1 MTLSLD
7 FLPQTAY
14 AFLLIFARVG
24 SMAMA
29 LPGIGDRSVPSRLRL
44 VFALALTVILYPV
57 VHEAFP
63 NMPDTIGGM
72 LALLVG
78 EVIVGLAIGLAVK
91 MIATGLQVAGSTIAI
106 QTGLGFAQNVDPAQ
120 GIQTTLF
127 ASFFSVLSVTLIFA
141 TDLHHYLLIAVHD
154 SYRLF
159 RPGMTL
165 PSGDFAEVALTTL
178 ADSFRLAFQ
187 IAAPFLVFGLVFYL
201 GVGVL
206 SRLIPQ
212 VQVFFLAMPANILL
226 GFILLLFLL
235 SNMMLWFLDYYGK
248 ALEPYIAG

>member
-1 MTLSLD
+1 MTVSLD
-7 FLPQTAY
+7 FLPQTAF

-24 SMAMA
+24 SMALA

-44 VFALALTVILYPV
+44 VFALALAFILYPL
-57 VHEAFP
+57 VHTVFP
-63 NMPDTIGGM
+63 SLPSSLGAM
-72 LALLVG
+72 LALIVG

-91 MIATGLQVAGSTIAI
+91 LIATALQVAGSTIAI

-141 TDLHHYLLIAVHD
+141 TDLHHLLLIAIYD
-154 SYRLF
+154 SYQIF
-159 RPGMTL
+159 RPGLKL
-165 PSGDFAEVALTTL
+165 PAGDFAEVAVKTL
-178 ADSFRLAFQ
+178 AEGFRVAFQ

-201 GVGVL
+201 GVGIL

-235 SNMMLWFLDYYGK
+235 SSMMLWFIDYYGE
-248 ALEPYIAG
+248 AIRPYIAG

>member
-1 MTLSLD
+1 MAVSLD
-7 FLPQTAY
+7 FLPQTAF

-29 LPGIGDRSVPSRLRL
+29 LPGIGDRSVPPRLRL
-44 VFALALTVILYPV
+44 VFAMALTLILYPI
-57 VHEAFP
+57 VHEVFP
-63 NMPDTIGGM
+63 NIPTAMSAM
-72 LALLVG
+72 VALIIG

-91 MIATGLQVAGSTIAI
+91 LIATALQVAGSAIAI

-141 TDLHHYLLIAVHD
+141 VDLHHFLLIAIHD
-154 SYRLF
+154 SYKLF
-159 RPGMTL
+159 RPGMAL
-165 PSGDFAEVALTTL
+165 PPGDFAQVAVKTL
-178 ADSFRLAFQ
+178 ADGFRVAFQ

-201 GVGVL
+201 GIGIL

-212 VQVFFLAMPANILL
+212 VQVFFLAMPANIFL
-226 GFILLLFLL
+226 GFIILLFLL
-235 SNMMLWFLDYYGK
+235 SNMMLWFLDYYGE
-248 ALEPYIAG
+248 AIRPYIAG